1 MSQKKQLKNPTLAMW
16 LSIIPG
22 LGQFYNGQKVKAGL
36 LLGVFLLEIRGVG
49 NLWYP
54 SHGRLDYPWFNTSH
68 RPLTLLAH

>member
-1 MSQKKQLKNPTLAMW
+1 MW

-22 LGQFYNGQKVKAGL
+22 LGQFYNGQKVKTRPPIGSL
-36 LLGVFLLEIRGVG
+36 PSGNRGVG

-68 RPLTLLAH
+68 RPLTLLAQLRALSH